1 MSSKL
6 SQIAIALLLSA
17 VVAPS
22 VFATTIIISP
32 EEEKAMRT
40 ATPATVKKLAQDTVS
55 TATAAGVVATLDA
68 YEQRLGGSE
77 EEIKAKIG
85 VGGFTS
91 ILQDLGT
98 VAQQA
103 NAGGLVTQTVQAA
116 IAANVGADVAVTAR
130 IGAAPATG
138 TVLGD
143 LDQQIDRIAAGNV
156 VMKTA
161 IDTAVARFGVTAPAA
176 LVDHNAEL
184 AARRTNLITWL
195 NGATN
200 IPAIRLYAPVD
211 PADALTFTP
220 SAVDPART
228 VDAAA
233 QANTIHKLIL
243 AGVAAINLP

>member
-6 SQIAIALLLSA
+6 TQISIALLLSA

-40 ATPATVKKLAQDTVS
+40 ATPTTVKRIAQDAVS

-77 EEIKAKIG
+77 EEIKSKIG

-91 ILQDLGT
+91 ILEDLST

-116 IAANVGADVAVTAR
+116 IAANVGADIAVTAR
-130 IGAAPATG
+130 IGAAPVTG

-143 LDQQIDRIAAGNV
+143 LDQQIDRIANGNV

-161 IDTAVARFGVTAPAA
+161 IDTTVGLFGATAVPLAD
-176 LVDHNAEL
+176 LNAEL
-184 AARRTNLITWL
+184 TAERTALLAWINLSANNLTAAH
-195 NGATN
+195 A
-200 IPAIRLYAPVD
+200 YAPVV
-211 PADALTFTP
+211 PADALIFDGGNNN
-220 SAVDPART
+220 DPIT
-228 VDAAA
+228 AANPL
-233 QANTIHKLIL
+233 NTIHKLL
-243 AGVAAINLP
+243 LFARGAINL

>member
-6 SQIAIALLLSA
+6 TQIAVALLLSA

-22 VFATTIIISP
+22 VFATIILSP
-32 EEEKAMRT
+32 EEEQAIRT
-40 ATPATVKKLAQDTVS
+40 GTPTAVKNFAVDLVNEPNLDTYL
-55 TATAAGVVATLDA
+55 GK
-68 YEQRLGGSE
+68 LGGTE
-77 EEIKAKIG
+77 EEIKNKIG
-85 VGGFTS
+85 VGGVTS
-91 ILQDLGT
+91 ILEDLGT

-161 IDTAVARFGVTAPAA
+161 LDTTVGLFGVSNPAGADLNADLTTERAA
-176 LVDHNAEL
+176 LIA
-184 AARRTNLITWL
+184 WL
-195 NGATN
+195 NNATN
-200 IPAIRLYAPVD
+200 KPIVAGSLAGVGLVVDGGNDID
-211 PADALTFTP
+211 PA
-220 SAVDPART
+220 V
-228 VDAAA
+228 
-233 QANTIHKLIL
+233 QANTIARLLRVFI
-243 AGVAAINLP
+243 VAAAKNLAP